1 MMTGFSVLRSRLT
14 GTLTTPGDTGYTAGV
29 DAFNST
35 IWHRSDAG
43 VCAAFAAVVVETG
56 RFAHVE
62 GRLNLRVGEDATAT
76 PTNLGTTSGT

>member
-35 IWHRSDAG
+35 IWHRSMRAY
-43 VCAAFAAVVVETG
+43 G
-56 RFAHVE
+56 RPLRRSWWRPVGSRVE